1 MAEQV
6 PLPSKMNALIKESP
20 EVGFTLKSVPIP
32 EPGDQDLLL
41 RIVFSSLCG
50 SDINLYN
57 WNETAQKVACI
68 PFITGHEAVGVVVAT
83 GKEVDSKFQIGCRV
97 AVENHFYCG
106 ECFQCCRGEYHICQ
120 KLRQYGHGNG
130 TQQGGCSEYSVVAAK
145 YAYKLEH
152 DVTDEQACL
161 LEPTG
166 VAHQAVEAIQP
177 RDEVTMV
184 IGCGPIGLL
193 ACNFA
198 KLFGAKEVIAADI
211 LEDRLARAKEFGAD
225 HILNSGKEDFK
236 TQLNKITDGNGIG
249 VIVEASGVASILSE
263 AFSLLR
269 RGGKIVVIGL
279 PKADIVIK
287 DPVKNFIMKGLTV
300 KSVYGR
306 KIFHTWKESERAVA
320 EKKVKSE
327 LLITHKI
334 PLTKYQEAYDLLCSG
349 KAMKILID
357 PSK

>member
-120 KLRQYGHGNG
+120 KLRQYGHG
-130 TQQGGCSEYSVVAAK
+130 K
-145 YAYKLEH
+145 
-152 DVTDEQACL
+152 
-161 LEPTG
+161 
-166 VAHQAVEAIQP
+166 
-177 RDEVTMV
+177 
-184 IGCGPIGLL
+184 
-193 ACNFA
+193 
-198 KLFGAKEVIAADI
+198 
-211 LEDRLARAKEFGAD
+211 
-225 HILNSGKEDFK
+225 
-236 TQLNKITDGNGIG
+236 LNKEGVPNYYTLATGNKVNAVSRI
-249 VIVEASGVASILSE
+249 VIRYLEGSII
-263 AFSLLR
+263 FSLSTT
-269 RGGKIVVIGL
+269 KQVISWYF
-279 PKADIVIK
+279 D
-287 DPVKNFIMKGLTV
+287 
-300 KSVYGR
+300 
-306 KIFHTWKESERAVA
+306 
-320 EKKVKSE
+320 
-327 LLITHKI
+327 
-334 PLTKYQEAYDLLCSG
+334 
-349 KAMKILID
+349 
-357 PSK
+357 